1 MPNGSQGIFLSYR
14 RDDAGVSASL
24 LRMCLE
30 QSLPGAQVFRDAESI
45 GPGDN
50 FRTRIEEAIKSSA
63 VLLALIGPDWLTAAD
78 AAGHRRLF
86 DPDDV
91 LAGEIALALRLGL
104 RVIPVLVQ
112 GAPMPPAEELPK
124 ALRDLADLMAVPLD
138 HRNLDVY
145 QTGVRYMAAA
155 IERAQLGFARA
166 SREREQ
172 RPTGGHVLDRQTPI
186 TKFAERIKEI
196 RIGDPQHP
204 PAPANTMAI
213 LRIFAQERDVDELLQ
228 LWPASEEAGGFAPLD
243 AVAIFTLAAV
253 GRTPATAAELTVGL
267 RRAEQGRSGL
277 TESIIHDLTAQRTV
291 PDLAEFIAECKRC
304 GQADLVEETLTAFV
318 RSASRASLDK
328 ALLYFELL
336 RFQCDDEARTILFQT
351 LSDEGARPSAADR
364 AAHQRPLA
372 GVVGQVG
379 IVGALRHLS
388 PSQPIVEEWIDERMA
403 ASVNWKKTAELV
415 ANLLGNEPNGDRLL
429 AEHVATA
436 PQWAAPP
443 LIRLCEVLAGS
454 AHRASPG
461 LPLVRGY
468 AATRGW
474 SSLAGI
480 IGLWYLSPE
489 LSGSFPEL
497 ISEIVTDGARG
508 PRLRPISFFDNLAA
522 ALDAPGVPPKCRSE
536 LLVAAAAYVAGRP
549 GRDVAELLGRVD
561 RADRRRAAQRINAQF
576 ARGLAAG
583 EVETGQYIDYLKGLK
598 SLPDYPALIFWA
610 VRELTDPTTANRR
623 EHTGPA
629 DPANA
634 APAKLT
640 GQQIGSIAVR
650 IYDDDDDL
658 KDTGFDLLERYLE
671 NEQAVTAAHATAI
684 VKQVHPS
691 TEITEMW
698 KDPRWHELLGA
709 TIGRWADT
717 GHRDEVRDEFLRPDQ
732 PGRPNR
738 GFLSEAAAIMSLPQ

>member
-30 QSLPGAQVFRDAESI
+30 QSLPGAQVFLDAESI

-50 FRTRIEEAIKSSA
+50 FRTRIEEGIKSSA

-78 AAGHRRLF
+78 DAGLRRLF

-91 LAGEIALALRLGL
+91 LAGEIALALRLGV

-112 GAPMPPAEELPK
+112 GAPMPPPEELPE
-124 ALRDLADLMAVPLD
+124 ALRPLADLQAVSLD

-145 QTGVRYMAAA
+145 QTRVRYMATA
-155 IERAQLGFARA
+155 IERIQVGFARA
-166 SREREQ
+166 RQEREQ
-172 RPTGGHVLDRQTPI
+172 RSNGGHVLDRQTPI
-186 TKFAERIKEI
+186 PTFAERIKQI
-196 RIGDPQHP
+196 RMGDPQHP
-204 PAPANTMAI
+204 PAPANTMAT

-228 LWPASEEAGGFAPLD
+228 LWPASEETGGFAALD
-243 AVAIFTLAAV
+243 AVAILTLAAV
-253 GRTPATAAELTVGL
+253 DRTPAKAAELTVGL

-291 PDLAEFIAECKRC
+291 PDLAEFIAECKHC
-304 GQADLVEETLTAFV
+304 GQADLVEKTLTAFV
-318 RSASRASLDK
+318 KSASRTSLDK
-328 ALLYFELL
+328 ALLHFELL
-336 RFQCDDEARTILFQT
+336 RFQCDDEAKTLLFQT
-351 LSDEGARPSAADR
+351 LSDEGAHPSAADL
-364 AAHQRPLA
+364 APHQRPLA
-372 GVVGQVG
+372 GVIGQVG

-436 PQWAAPP
+436 PTWLPSP
-443 LIRLCEVLAGS
+443 LLRLCEVLAGP
-454 AHRASPG
+454 AYRASPG
-461 LPLVRGY
+461 LRLVRGY
-468 AATRGW
+468 AATRDW
-474 SSLAGI
+474 SSLDGI
-480 IGLWYLSPE
+480 IGLWYRSPE

-497 ISEIVTDGARG
+497 IAEIVTDGARG
-508 PRLRPISFFDNLAA
+508 PRRRPISFFDNLAA
-522 ALDAPGVPPKCRSE
+522 ALDLPGVPSKCRSE
-536 LLVAAAAYVAGRP
+536 LLVAAAAYLADRP
-549 GRDVAELLGRVD
+549 GEEIAELLGRVD

-583 EVETGQYIDYLKGLK
+583 EEETGRYIDYLKGLT
-598 SLPDYPALIFWA
+598 SLPDYPTLIFWA
-610 VRELTDPTTANRR
+610 VRELTDPTKAI
-623 EHTGPA
+623 
-629 DPANA
+629 
-634 APAKLT
+634 PAKLT

-650 IYDDDDDL
+650 IYDDDDL

-671 NEQAVTAAHATAI
+671 NEQAVTKADATDI
-684 VKQVHPS
+684 VMQVHPS
-691 TEITEMW
+691 TEIPGMW
-698 KDPRWHELLGA
+698 QDPRWDALLGA

-717 GHRDEVRDEFLRPDQ
+717 DHRDEVRDEFLRPDQ
-732 PGRPNR
+732 PGRPQR
-738 GFLSEAAAIMSLPQ
+738 GYLGEAAAIMSLPQ

>member
-30 QSLPGAQVFRDAESI
+30 QSLPGAPVFRDAESI

-63 VLLALIGPDWLTAAD
+63 VLLALIGPTWLTATD
-78 AAGHRRLF
+78 AAGRRRLF

-91 LAGEIALALRLGL
+91 LAGEITLALRLGI

-112 GAPMPPAEELPK
+112 GAPMPQAEKLPE
-124 ALRDLADLMAVPLD
+124 ALRELADLMAVPLD
-138 HRNLDVY
+138 HQNLDVY
-145 QTGVRYMAAA
+145 QTGVRYRAAA
-155 IERAQLGFARA
+155 IERIQFARA
-166 SREREQ
+166 RQEREQ
-172 RPTGGHVLDRQTPI
+172 RPKGSHVLDRQTPI
-186 TKFAERIKEI
+186 PKFAERIKEI

-204 PAPANTMAI
+204 PAPANTMAT
-213 LRIFAQERDVDELLQ
+213 LRIFAQERDIDELLQ
-228 LWPASEEAGGFAPLD
+228 LWPASEETGGFAPLD
-243 AVAIFTLAAV
+243 AVAILTLAAV
-253 GRTPATAAELTVGL
+253 DRTPARAAELTVGL
-267 RRAEQGRSGL
+267 RRAEQGGSRL

-304 GQADLVEETLTAFV
+304 GQADLVEATLTAFV

-336 RFQCDDEARTILFQT
+336 RFQCDDEAKTLLFQT
-351 LSDEGARPSAADR
+351 LSDEGARPSAVDL

-372 GVVGQVG
+372 GVIGQVG

-415 ANLLGNEPNGDRLL
+415 ANLLGNEPSGDRQL

-436 PQWAAPP
+436 PKWLPSP
-443 LIRLCEVLAGS
+443 LIRLCEVLAGP
-454 AHRASPG
+454 ARRGSPG
-461 LPLVRGY
+461 LRLVRGY
-468 AATRGW
+468 AATRDW
-474 SSLAGI
+474 SSLDGI
-480 IGLWYLSPE
+480 IGLWYRSPE

-497 ISEIVTDGARG
+497 ISDIVTDGAHG
-508 PRLRPISFFDNLAA
+508 PRQRPISFFDNLAA
-522 ALDAPGVPPKCRSE
+522 ALDLPGVPSKCRSE
-536 LLVAAAAYVAGRP
+536 LLVAAAAYLADRP
-549 GRDVAELLGRVD
+549 GNDIAELLGRVD

-583 EVETGQYIDYLKGLK
+583 EEETGRYIDYLNGLK
-598 SLPDYPALIFWA
+598 SLPDYPTLIFWA
-610 VRELTDPTTANRR
+610 VRELTDPTA
-623 EHTGPA
+623 
-629 DPANA
+629 A
-634 APAKLT
+634 APLKLT
-640 GQQIGSIAVR
+640 GQQIGNIAVR
-650 IYDDDDDL
+650 IYDDDDL

-671 NEQAVTAAHATAI
+671 NEQAVTKADATDI
-684 VKQVHPS
+684 VMQVHPG
-691 TEITEMW
+691 TEIPGMW
-698 KDPRWHELLGA
+698 QDPRWDALLGA

-717 GHRDEVRDEFLRPDQ
+717 DHRDEVRDEFLRPDQ
-732 PGRPNR
+732 PGRPQR
-738 GFLSEAAAIMSLPQ
+738 GYLGEAAAIMSLPQ

>member
-30 QSLPGAQVFRDAESI
+30 QFLPGAQVFRDAESI
-45 GPGDN
+45 EPGVN
-50 FRTRIEEAIKSSA
+50 FRTRIEEAINSSA
-63 VLLALIGPDWLTAAD
+63 VLLALIGPSWLTAAD
-78 AAGHRRLF
+78 AAGQRRLF

-91 LAGEIALALRLGL
+91 LVWEIALALRLGV

-112 GAPMPPAEELPK
+112 EASMPSAEKLPE
-124 ALRDLADLMAVPLD
+124 ALRDLADLMAVPLN
-138 HRNLDVY
+138 HRSLDVY
-145 QTGVRYMAAA
+145 QTGVRYLAAA
-155 IERAQLGFARA
+155 VERIQLESARA
-166 SREREQ
+166 RQEREQ
-172 RPTGGHVLDRQTPI
+172 RPDGSQVLDRQTPI
-186 TKFAERIKEI
+186 AEFAERIKEI
-196 RIGDPQHP
+196 RIGDPRHLP
-204 PAPANTMAI
+204 DPAVAMAT
-213 LRIFAQERDVDELLQ
+213 LRIFAQERDVDELLR

-243 AVAIFTLAAV
+243 AVAILTLAAV
-253 GRTPATAAELTVGL
+253 DRTPAHAAELAVGL
-267 RRAEQGRSGL
+267 RRAERGGSGP

-336 RFQCDDEARTILFQT
+336 RFQCDDEAGALLFQT
-351 LSDEGARPSAADR
+351 LSDEGASPPAADQ
-364 AAHQRPLA
+364 AAHPRPLA
-372 GVVGQVG
+372 GVAGQVG

-388 PSQPIVEEWIDERMA
+388 PSQPIVEKWIDERMA

-415 ANLLGNEPNGDRLL
+415 ANLLGNEPTGDRLL

-436 PQWAAPP
+436 PQWDPPP

-468 AATRGW
+468 AATRDW
-474 SSLAGI
+474 SSLAGV
-480 IGLWYLSPE
+480 IGLWYQSPE
-489 LSGSFPEL
+489 LFGSFPEL

-522 ALDAPGVPPKCRSE
+522 ALDQPGTPPKCRSE
-536 LLVAAAAYVAGRP
+536 LLVAAAAYVDGRP

-561 RADRRRAAQRINAQF
+561 RADRRRAAQRVNARF

-583 EVETGQYIDYLKGLK
+583 EVETGRYIDYLKGLK
-598 SLPDYPALIFWA
+598 SLPDYPTLIFWA
-610 VRELTDPTTANRR
+610 VRELTDPTTASRR
-623 EHTGPA
+623 ARTGPA
-629 DPANA
+629 DPAPA
-634 APAKLT
+634 PPAKLT
-640 GQQIGSIAVR
+640 GQQIGNIAAR
-650 IYDDDDDL
+650 IYDEDDDL

-671 NEQAVTAAHATAI
+671 NEQAVTAADATAI
-684 VKQVHPS
+684 VKLVHAS
-691 TEITEMW
+691 AEMRQ
-698 KDPRWHELLGA
+698 DPRWDALLGA

-717 GHRDEVRDEFLRPDQ
+717 GHRDEVREEFRRAGQ
-732 PGRPNR
+732 PGRPDR
-738 GFLSEAAAIMSLPQ
+738 GYLREAAAIMSLPQ

>member
-30 QSLPGAQVFRDAESI
+30 QSLPGAQVFLDAESI

-50 FRTRIEEAIKSSA
+50 FRTRIEEGIKSSA
-63 VLLALIGPDWLTAAD
+63 VLLALIGPDWLTADD
-78 AAGHRRLF
+78 AGLRRLF

-91 LAGEIALALRLGL
+91 LAGEIALALRLGV

-112 GAPMPPAEELPK
+112 GAPMPQPEELPE
-124 ALRDLADLMAVPLD
+124 ALRPLADLQAVSLD

-145 QTGVRYMAAA
+145 QTRVRYMATA
-155 IERAQLGFARA
+155 IERIQVEFARA
-166 SREREQ
+166 RQEREQ
-172 RPTGGHVLDRQTPI
+172 RSNGDHVLDRQTPI
-186 TKFAERIKEI
+186 PTFAERIKQI
-196 RIGDPQHP
+196 RMGDPQHP
-204 PAPANTMAI
+204 PAPANTMAT

-228 LWPASEEAGGFAPLD
+228 LWPASAETGGFAALD
-243 AVAIFTLAAV
+243 AVAILTLAAV
-253 GRTPATAAELTVGL
+253 DRTPAKAAELTVGL

-291 PDLAEFIAECKRC
+291 PDLAEFIAECKHC

-318 RSASRASLDK
+318 KSASRTSLDK

-336 RFQCDDEARTILFQT
+336 RFQCDDEAKTLLFQT
-351 LSDEGARPSAADR
+351 LSDEGARPSAADL

-372 GVVGQVG
+372 GVIGQVG

-436 PQWAAPP
+436 TTWLPSP
-443 LIRLCEVLAGS
+443 LLRLCEVLAGP
-454 AHRASPG
+454 AYRASPG
-461 LPLVRGY
+461 LRLVRGY
-468 AATRGW
+468 AATRDW
-474 SSLAGI
+474 SSLDGI
-480 IGLWYLSPE
+480 IGLWYRSPE

-497 ISEIVTDGARG
+497 IAEIVTDGARG
-508 PRLRPISFFDNLAA
+508 PRRRPISFFDNLAA
-522 ALDAPGVPPKCRSE
+522 ALDLPGVPSKCRSE
-536 LLVAAAAYVAGRP
+536 LLVAAAAYLADRP
-549 GRDVAELLGRVD
+549 GEEIAELLGRVD

-583 EVETGQYIDYLKGLK
+583 EEETGRYIDYLKGLT
-598 SLPDYPALIFWA
+598 SLPDYPTLIFWA
-610 VRELTDPTTANRR
+610 VRELTDPTTAI
-623 EHTGPA
+623 
-629 DPANA
+629 
-634 APAKLT
+634 PAKLT

-650 IYDDDDDL
+650 IYDDDDL

-671 NEQAVTAAHATAI
+671 NEQAVTKADATDI
-684 VKQVHPS
+684 VRQVHPS
-691 TEITEMW
+691 TEIPGMW
-698 KDPRWHELLGA
+698 QDPRWDALLGA

-717 GHRDEVRDEFLRPDQ
+717 DHRDEVRDEVLRPDQ
-732 PGRPNR
+732 PGRPQR
-738 GFLSEAAAIMSLPQ
+738 GYLGEAAAIMSLPQ

>member
-14 RDDAGVSASL
+14 RDDAAVSASL

-63 VLLALIGPDWLTAAD
+63 VLLALIGPTWLTATD
-78 AAGHRRLF
+78 AAGHHRLF
-86 DPDDV
+86 EPDDV
-91 LAGEIALALRLGL
+91 LAGEIALALRLGV

-112 GAPMPPAEELPK
+112 GASMPQAEKLPE

-155 IERAQLGFARA
+155 IERIQFARA
-166 SREREQ
+166 RQEREQ
-172 RPTGGHVLDRQTPI
+172 RPKGSHVLDRQTPI
-186 TKFAERIKEI
+186 PKFAERIKEI

-204 PAPANTMAI
+204 PAPANTMAT

-228 LWPASEEAGGFAPLD
+228 LWPASEATGGFAPLD
-243 AVAIFTLAAV
+243 AVAILTLAAV
-253 GRTPATAAELTVGL
+253 DRTPAKAAELAVGL
-267 RRAEQGRSGL
+267 RRAEQGGSRL

-304 GQADLVEETLTAFV
+304 GQADLVEETMTAFV

-336 RFQCDDEARTILFQT
+336 RFQCDDEAKTLLFQT
-351 LSDEGARPSAADR
+351 LSDEGARPSTVDL

-372 GVVGQVG
+372 GVIGQVG

-436 PQWAAPP
+436 PKWLPSP
-443 LIRLCEVLAGS
+443 LIRLCEVLAGP

-461 LPLVRGY
+461 LRLVRGY
-468 AATRGW
+468 AATRDW
-474 SSLAGI
+474 SSLDGI
-480 IGLWYLSPE
+480 IGLWYRSPE

-508 PRLRPISFFDNLAA
+508 PRRRPISFFDNLAA
-522 ALDAPGVPPKCRSE
+522 ALDLPGVPSKCRSE
-536 LLVAAAAYVAGRP
+536 LLVAAAAYLADRP
-549 GRDVAELLGRVD
+549 GEDIAELFGRVD
-561 RADRRRAAQRINAQF
+561 RGDRRRAAQRINAQF
-576 ARGLAAG
+576 ARGLAAD
-583 EVETGQYIDYLKGLK
+583 EVETGRYIDYLKGLK
-598 SLPDYPALIFWA
+598 SLPDSPTLIFWA
-610 VRELTDPTTANRR
+610 VRELTDPT
-623 EHTGPA
+623 
-629 DPANA
+629 A
-634 APAKLT
+634 ATPRKLT
-640 GQQIGSIAVR
+640 GQQIGNIAVS
-650 IYDDDDDL
+650 IYDDDDL

-671 NEQAVTAAHATAI
+671 NEQAVTKADATDI
-684 VKQVHPS
+684 VMQVHPS
-691 TEITEMW
+691 TEIPGMW
-698 KDPRWHELLGA
+698 QDPRWDALLGA

-717 GHRDEVRDEFLRPDQ
+717 DHRDEVRDEFLRPDQ
-732 PGRPNR
+732 PGRPKR
-738 GFLSEAAAIMSLPQ
+738 GYLSEAAAIMSLPQ

>member
-30 QSLPGAQVFRDAESI
+30 QFLPGAQVFRDAESI
-45 GPGDN
+45 EPGVN
-50 FRTRIEEAIKSSA
+50 FRTRISEAINSSA
-63 VLLALIGPDWLTAAD
+63 VLLALIGPNWLTAAD
-78 AAGHRRLF
+78 AAGQRRLF

-91 LAGEIALALRLGL
+91 LVGEITLALRLGV

-112 GAPMPPAEELPK
+112 DASMPPAETLPE

-138 HRNLDVY
+138 HRSLDVY
-145 QTGVRYMAAA
+145 QTGVRYLAAA
-155 IERAQLGFARA
+155 IERIQLESARA
-166 SREREQ
+166 RQEREQ
-172 RPTGGHVLDRQTPI
+172 RPDGSQVLDRQTPI
-186 TKFAERIKEI
+186 AEFAERIKAI
-196 RIGDPQHP
+196 RIGDPRHLP
-204 PAPANTMAI
+204 DPAVAMAT
-213 LRIFAQERDVDELLQ
+213 LRIFAQERDVDELLR
-228 LWPASEEAGGFAPLD
+228 LWPAGEEAGGFAPLD
-243 AVAIFTLAAV
+243 AVAILTLAAV
-253 GRTPATAAELTVGL
+253 DRTPAQAAELTVGL
-267 RRAEQGRSGL
+267 RRAEQGGPGP

-291 PDLAEFIAECKRC
+291 PDLAEFIAECERR
-304 GQADLVEETLTAFV
+304 GQADLVEEALTAFV

-336 RFQCDDEARTILFQT
+336 RFQCDDEARTLLFQT
-351 LSDEGARPSAADR
+351 LSDEGASPP

-372 GVVGQVG
+372 GVAGQVG

-388 PSQPIVEEWIDERMA
+388 PSQPIVEKWIDERMA

-436 PQWAAPP
+436 PQWDPPP
-443 LIRLCEVLAGS
+443 LIRLCEVLAGP

-461 LPLVRGY
+461 LSLVRGY
-468 AATRGW
+468 AATRDW

-480 IGLWYLSPE
+480 IGLWYQSPE

-522 ALDAPGVPPKCRSE
+522 ALDQPGTPPKCRSE

-549 GRDVAELLGRVD
+549 GKDVAELLGRVD
-561 RADRRRAAQRINAQF
+561 RADRRRAAQRVNARF

-583 EVETGQYIDYLKGLK
+583 EVETGRYVDYLKGLG
-598 SLPDYPALIFWA
+598 SLPDSQTLIFWA
-610 VRELTDPTTANRR
+610 VRELTDPTTASRR
-623 EHTGPA
+623 ALTGPA
-629 DPANA
+629 GPAA
-634 APAKLT
+634 APPAKLT
-640 GQQIGSIAVR
+640 GRQIGNIAAR
-650 IYDDDDDL
+650 IYDEDDDL

-671 NEQAVTAAHATAI
+671 NEQAVTAADATDI
-684 VKQVHPS
+684 VRQVHVS
-691 TEITEMW
+691 ARMRE
-698 KDPRWHELLGA
+698 DPRWDGLLGA

-717 GHRDEVRDEFLRPDQ
+717 DHRDEVRDEFRRPNQ
-732 PGRPNR
+732 PGRPGR
-738 GFLSEAAAIMSLPQ
+738 GYLEEAAAVMSLPQ

>member
-45 GPGDN
+45 EPGVN

-63 VLLALIGPDWLTAAD
+63 VLLALIGPNWLTATD
-78 AAGHRRLF
+78 AAGRRRLS

-91 LAGEIALALRLGL
+91 LVWEIALALRLGVW
-104 RVIPVLVQ
+104 VIPVLVQ
-112 GAPMPPAEELPK
+112 EVPMPQAEELPET
-124 ALRDLADLMAVPLD
+124 LRDLADLQAVSLD
-138 HRNLDVY
+138 HRYLDVY
-145 QTGVRYMAAA
+145 LTRVRYMAAA
-155 IERAQLGFARA
+155 IERIQLKFARA
-166 SREREQ
+166 RQEREQ
-172 RPTGGHVLDRQTPI
+172 RPNGSQVLDRQTPI
-186 TKFAERIKEI
+186 PEFAERIKEI

-204 PAPANTMAI
+204 PAPANTMAT

-228 LWPASEEAGGFAPLD
+228 LWPASEETGGFAPLD
-243 AVAIFTLAAV
+243 AVAILTLAAV
-253 GRTPATAAELTVGL
+253 DRTPAQAAELTVGL
-267 RRAEQGRSGL
+267 HRAEQGGSGL

-291 PDLAEFIAECKRC
+291 PDLAEFIAECRRC

-336 RFQCDDEARTILFQT
+336 RFQCDDEAKTLLFQT
-351 LSDEGARPSAADR
+351 LSDEGTRPSAADR

-388 PSQPIVEEWIDERMA
+388 PSQPIVEKWIDERMA

-415 ANLLGNEPNGDRLL
+415 ANLLGNEPNGDRQL

-436 PQWAAPP
+436 PRWDPPP

-468 AATRGW
+468 AATRDW

-522 ALDAPGVPPKCRSE
+522 ALDQPGVPPKCRSE
-536 LLVAAAAYVAGRP
+536 LLVAAAAYVADRP
-549 GRDVAELLGRVD
+549 GEDVAELLGRVD
-561 RADRRRAAQRINAQF
+561 RADWRRAAQRINAQF

-583 EVETGQYIDYLKGLK
+583 EVETGRYIDYLKGLK
-598 SLPDYPALIFWA
+598 SLPDYPTLIFWA
-610 VRELTDPTTANRR
+610 VRELTDPTTA
-623 EHTGPA
+623 TP
-629 DPANA
+629 P
-634 APAKLT
+634 KLT
-640 GQQIGSIAVR
+640 GQQIGNIAVR

-684 VKQVHPS
+684 VKQVHPN
-691 TEITEMW
+691 TESTEMW
-698 KDPRWHELLGA
+698 KDPRWDALLGA

-717 GHRDEVRDEFLRPDQ
+717 SHRDEVRDEFLRPDQ
-732 PGRPNR
+732 PDRPSR
-738 GFLSEAAAIMSLPQ
+738 GYLGEAAAIMSLPQ

>member
-45 GPGDN
+45 EPGVN

-63 VLLALIGPDWLTAAD
+63 VLLALIGPDWLAATD
-78 AAGHRRLF
+78 ATGLRRLF

-91 LAGEIALALRLGL
+91 LAWEIALALRLGVW
-104 RVIPVLVQ
+104 VIPVLVQ
-112 GAPMPPAEELPK
+112 GAPMPQAEELPEV
-124 ALRDLADLMAVPLD
+124 LRDLADLQAVALD
-138 HRNLDVY
+138 HRYLDLY
-145 QTGVRYMAAA
+145 QTRVSYLAVT
-155 IERAQLGFARA
+155 IERIQLKFARA
-166 SREREQ
+166 RQEQEQ
-172 RPTGGHVLDRQTPI
+172 RPNGSQVLDRQTPI
-186 TKFAERIKEI
+186 PKFAERIKEI
-196 RIGDPQHP
+196 RIGDPLHP
-204 PAPANTMAI
+204 PAPANTMAT
-213 LRIFAQERDVDELLQ
+213 LRIFAQERDVEELLR
-228 LWPASEEAGGFAPLD
+228 LWPASEETGGFAPLD
-243 AVAIFTLAAV
+243 AVAILTLAAV
-253 GRTPATAAELTVGL
+253 DRTPAKAAELAVGL
-267 RRAEQGRSGL
+267 RRAEQGGSGL

-304 GQADLVEETLTAFV
+304 GQPDLVAETLTAFV
-318 RSASRASLDK
+318 RSASRTSLDK

-336 RFQCDDEARTILFQT
+336 RFQCDDEAKTLLFQT
-351 LSDEGARPSAADR
+351 LSDEGAHPSAADR
-364 AAHQRPLA
+364 AVHQRPLA

-403 ASVNWKKTAELV
+403 VSVNWKKTAELV

-436 PQWAAPP
+436 PQWAPPP

-468 AATRGW
+468 AATRDW

-480 IGLWYLSPE
+480 IGLWYLSPV

-497 ISEIVTDGARG
+497 IAEIVSDGARG
-508 PRLRPISFFDNLAA
+508 PRLRPIAFFDNLAA
-522 ALDAPGVPPKCRSE
+522 ALDQPKCRSE
-536 LLVAAAAYVAGRP
+536 LLVAAASYVADRP
-549 GRDVAELLGRVD
+549 GQDVAELLGRVD

-583 EVETGQYIDYLKGLK
+583 EVETGRYIDYLKGLK
-598 SLPDYPALIFWA
+598 SLPDYPTLIFWA
-610 VRELTDPTTANRR
+610 VRELTDPATA
-623 EHTGPA
+623 T
-629 DPANA
+629 
-634 APAKLT
+634 APKLT

-671 NEQAVTAAHATAI
+671 NEQAVTAADATAI
-684 VKQVHPS
+684 VKQVHPAAV
-691 TEITEMW
+691 ITEMW
-698 KDPRWHELLGA
+698 QDPRWDALLGA

-717 GHRDEVRDEFLRPDQ
+717 GHRDEVRDEFRRPDQ
-732 PGRPNR
+732 PDRPKR
-738 GFLSEAAAIMSLPQ
+738 GYLREAAAIMSLPQ

>member
-30 QSLPGAQVFRDAESI
+30 QYLPGAQVFRDAESI
-45 GPGDN
+45 EPGAN
-50 FRTRIEEAIKSSA
+50 FRTRIEDAVRSSA
-63 VLLALIGPDWLTAAD
+63 VLLALIGPNWLTAAD
-78 AAGHRRLF
+78 AAGRRRLF

-91 LAGEIALALRLGL
+91 LVWEIALALRLGV

-112 GAPMPPAEELPK
+112 GAPMPQAQELPE
-124 ALRDLADLMAVPLD
+124 ALRDLADLQAVSLD
-138 HRNLDVY
+138 HRYLDVY
-145 QTGVRYMAAA
+145 QTRVRYMAAA
-155 IERAQLGFARA
+155 IERIQLKFARA
-166 SREREQ
+166 RQEREQ
-172 RPTGGHVLDRQTPI
+172 RSNGSHVLDRQTPI
-186 TKFAERIKEI
+186 PKFAERIKEI

-204 PAPANTMAI
+204 PAPANTMAT
-213 LRIFAQERDVDELLQ
+213 LRIFAQERDVGELLQ
-228 LWPASEEAGGFAPLD
+228 LWPASEETGGFAPLD
-243 AVAIFTLAAV
+243 AAAILTLAAV
-253 GRTPATAAELTVGL
+253 DRTPATAAELAVGL
-267 RRAEQGRSGL
+267 RSAEQGGSGL
-277 TESIIHDLTAQRTV
+277 TESIIHELTAQRTV

-304 GQADLVEETLTAFV
+304 GQPDLVEETLTAFV

-336 RFQCDDEARTILFQT
+336 RFQCDDEAKTLLFQT
-351 LSDEGARPSAADR
+351 LSDEGARPSAADL

-403 ASVNWKKTAELV
+403 VSVNWKKTAELV

-436 PQWAAPP
+436 PKWLPSP
-443 LIRLCEVLAGS
+443 LIRLCEVLAGP

-461 LPLVRGY
+461 LRLVRGY
-468 AATRGW
+468 AATRDW
-474 SSLAGI
+474 SSLDGI
-480 IGLWYLSPE
+480 IGLWYRSPE

-508 PRLRPISFFDNLAA
+508 PRRRPISFFDNLAA
-522 ALDAPGVPPKCRSE
+522 ALDLPGVPSKCRSE
-536 LLVAAAAYVAGRP
+536 LLVAAAAYLADRP
-549 GRDVAELLGRVD
+549 GEDIAELLGRVD

-576 ARGLAAG
+576 TRGLAAG
-583 EVETGQYIDYLKGLK
+583 EVETGRYIDYLNGLK
-598 SLPDYPALIFWA
+598 SLPDYPTLIFWA

-623 EHTGPA
+623 ELTGPA
-629 DPANA
+629 DPTTAT
-634 APAKLT
+634 PPKLT
-640 GQQIGSIAVR
+640 GQQIGNIAVR
-650 IYDDDDDL
+650 IYDDDDL

-671 NEQAVTAAHATAI
+671 NEQAVTKADATDI
-684 VKQVHPS
+684 VMQVHPS
-691 TEITEMW
+691 TEIPGMW
-698 KDPRWHELLGA
+698 QDPRWDALLGA

-717 GHRDEVRDEFLRPDQ
+717 DHRDEVRDEFLRPDRRD
-732 PGRPNR
+732 RPER
-738 GFLSEAAAIMSLPQ
+738 GYLGEAAAIMSLPQ